1 MENILFIIQTLKI
14 SQLKL
19 GITFMV
25 LSLFSFQVPLSP
37 PANLK
42 FSDVGHNSAKLSWD
56 PASKNVNGY
65 RIMYVKTDGT
75 ETNEVNY

>member
-1 MENILFIIQTLKI
+1 M
-14 SQLKL
+14 
-19 GITFMV
+19 
-25 LSLFSFQVPLSP
+25 PLSP

-42 FSDVGHNSAKLSWD
+42 FSDVGHSSAKLTWD

-75 ETNEVNY
+75 ETNEVND

>member
-1 MENILFIIQTLKI
+1 MEDILFVFK
-14 SQLKL
+14 
-19 GITFMV
+19 TFHSKNLV
-25 LSLFSFQVPLSP
+25 SLSWFYLFPFQVPLRP

-42 FSDVGHNSAKLSWD
+42 FSDVGHSSAKLTWD

-75 ETNEVNY
+75 ETNEVTF

>member
-1 MENILFIIQTLKI
+1 MKNFTAKNLK
-14 SQLKL
+14 S
-19 GITFMV
+19 
-25 LSLFSFQVPLSP
+25 LSWFYLFSFQVPLSP

-75 ETNEVNY
+75 ETNEVKY